1 MQEKIVEDITSNIM
15 GILDSRLKTLLDET
29 APQIKVAVR
38 QALGDRDRAPSQPS
52 SNPVGYTPPAVGNDT
67 PQASLV
73 PKKTLARKSASKA
86 KNIAVAVVCSLK
98 PRPSARHP
106 QLAGTLTK
114 QDRTPRRFDSSTT
127 ATSPSEIHSQSSR
140 SVSIVKIEESSDEGC
155 FYEKNS
161 DGDDD
166 FDMKESSDSDD
177 ERSASDD
184 GGSASDSDYIDV
196 ADHVDNAV
204 NERSARSTRT
214 AKILAGASRS
224 GNSLARSS
232 FSEHFTFVVFVLR
245 EAAALAVSAPAASL
259 LRTCNRFS
267 FYACLF
273 AHHSALNTGSSP
285 TCNHHLDVSFIRS
298 LCQVMDQVPPWQ
310 RITEGY
316 ESPTEETA
324 APVKAVESLKDW
336 KRRNPQQALDILG
349 KNNTKLRQPEV
360 RIVIWPAKDR
370 HTDSQLRTIWKF
382 YYKRCWH
389 LAPYAFNSDL
399 KPYAEFEW
407 VTSPTSFRRLARD
420 ASQTIAQQPATA
432 TNSAV
437 STVKH
442 AKLPQDNRRSG
453 LAIAES
459 IKAEPP
465 PNAPRGPRNNTPSQ
479 ASRFPRIYP
488 DAPKGPSRNLG
499 KAPVR
504 SGEPPL
510 GPSSRPSSMQP
521 QRFADSR
528 ASSTTSSSVSSSW
541 DPPELVHP
549 SRRSLID
556 NTGPLNIAARDQ
568 SSAQTFDRPGRA
580 YFSPESTRYSITPSQ
595 HEAGQV
601 RMPYSP
607 TPGPSSYSAR
617 PYAKLTT
624 NVRSPNRGSTKTPGP
639 PDGKK
644 GMGSIELGTPR
655 LRSTYKDLP
664 SATAYEP
671 VAAQLPRAAGKQPVR
686 SASYS
691 VSSPAASQAH
701 TTNERQA
708 CKLFSSGSGER
719 ATSSTSG
726 SLEPRKKTTPLPDIA
741 ATQVRTPLRARTRGA
756 STPITPGPAASTRS
770 AEMPNNELEPCKHRQ
785 KGQECEKCGCG
796 NCHRPGRI
804 CSKQRAEARA
814 EKRKADNPDVKVE
827 PSASDTQLAPVPKK
841 KKPRIRDSVD
851 PVVKA
856 EETAMQLSQLPKKK
870 KKKPRTRDSVGS
882 WYDPIDVN

>member
-1 MQEKIVEDITSNIM
+1 MV
-15 GILDSRLKTLLDET
+15 TL
-29 APQIKVAVR
+29 
-38 QALGDRDRAPSQPS
+38 S
-52 SNPVGYTPPAVGNDT
+52 SL
-67 PQASLV
+67 QS
-73 PKKTLARKSASKA
+73 
-86 KNIAVAVVCSLK
+86 
-98 PRPSARHP
+98 
-106 QLAGTLTK
+106 
-114 QDRTPRRFDSSTT
+114 RTP
-127 ATSPSEIHSQSSR
+127 
-140 SVSIVKIEESSDEGC
+140 
-155 FYEKNS
+155 
-161 DGDDD
+161 
-166 FDMKESSDSDD
+166 
-177 ERSASDD
+177 
-184 GGSASDSDYIDV
+184 
-196 ADHVDNAV
+196 
-204 NERSARSTRT
+204 TRIPLT
-214 AKILAGASRS
+214 
-224 GNSLARSS
+224 
-232 FSEHFTFVVFVLR
+232 
-245 EAAALAVSAPAASL
+245 
-259 LRTCNRFS
+259 
-267 FYACLF
+267 
-273 AHHSALNTGSSP
+273 
-285 TCNHHLDVSFIRS
+285 
-298 LCQVMDQVPPWQ
+298 
-310 RITEGY
+310 IT
-316 ESPTEETA
+316 
-324 APVKAVESLKDW
+324 
-336 KRRNPQQALDILG
+336 
-349 KNNTKLRQPEV
+349 
-360 RIVIWPAKDR
+360 
-370 HTDSQLRTIWKF
+370 
-382 YYKRCWH
+382 
-389 LAPYAFNSDL
+389 AFNSDL

-407 VTSPTSFRRLARD
+407 VTSPTSFRRLAHD

-556 NTGPLNIAARDQ
+556 NTGPLNTAARDQ
-568 SSAQTFDRPGRA
+568 SSAQTFNRPGRA

-607 TPGPSSYSAR
+607 TPGPSSHSAR
-617 PYAKLTT
+617 PYAKPTT

-664 SATAYEP
+664 SATAHEP

-686 SASYS
+686 SVSYS

-701 TTNERQA
+701 TTNERQTCKA
-708 CKLFSSGSGER
+708 CNRKHDGDCVPFCGNCGKRHQDTCHRCDVCSKWHGGGACQYCEKCNSVHFAKCRECSKCKTWHIGRCTICKICEKRHKGACAFSIPPPKPQLFSSGSGER
-719 ATSSTSG
+719 ATSSASG
-726 SLEPRKKTTPLPDIA
+726 SLEPREKTTPLPDIA
-741 ATQVRTPLRARTRGA
+741 ATQVETPLRARTRGA
-756 STPITPGPAASTRS
+756 STPFTPGPAASTRS
-770 AEMPNNELEPCKHRQ
+770 AEMPNNEAEPCKHRQ

-796 NCHRPGRI
+796 NCHRPGRV

-814 EKRKADNPDVKVE
+814 EKRKADDPDVKVE
-827 PSASDTQLAPVPKK
+827 PSTSETQLAPVPKK
-841 KKPRIRDSVD
+841 KKPRIRNSVD
-851 PVVKA
+851 PVVKV

-870 KKKPRTRDSVGS
+870 KKKPRTRDSMGS

>member
-1 MQEKIVEDITSNIM
+1 M
-15 GILDSRLKTLLDET
+15 GILDSRLKTLVDET
-29 APQIKVAVR
+29 APQIRVAVR

-52 SNPVGYTPPAVGNDT
+52 WNPVGYTPPDM

-73 PKKTLARKSASKA
+73 PKKTLAEKSASKA

-127 ATSPSEIHSQSSR
+127 ATSPSEIRPQSSR

-155 FYEKNS
+155 FRENNS

-214 AKILAGASRS
+214 AKTLAGASRS
-224 GNSLARSS
+224 G
-232 FSEHFTFVVFVLR
+232 
-245 EAAALAVSAPAASL
+245 
-259 LRTCNRFS
+259 
-267 FYACLF
+267 
-273 AHHSALNTGSSP
+273 
-285 TCNHHLDVSFIRS
+285 
-298 LCQVMDQVPPWQ
+298 MPPWQ

-324 APVKAVESLKDW
+324 GPVKAVESLKDW

-407 VTSPTSFRRLARD
+407 VTSPTSFRRLAHD

-499 KAPVR
+499 KAP
-504 SGEPPL
+504 
-510 GPSSRPSSMQP
+510 P

-556 NTGPLNIAARDQ
+556 NTGPLNTAARDQ
-568 SSAQTFDRPGRA
+568 SSAQTFNRPGRA

-607 TPGPSSYSAR
+607 TPGPSSHSAR
-617 PYAKLTT
+617 PYAKPTT

-664 SATAYEP
+664 SATAHEP
-671 VAAQLPRAAGKQPVR
+671 VAAQLPRAAGKQP
-686 SASYS
+686 
-691 VSSPAASQAH
+691 
-701 TTNERQA
+701 
-708 CKLFSSGSGER
+708 LFSSGSGER
-719 ATSSTSG
+719 ATSSASG
-726 SLEPRKKTTPLPDIA
+726 SLEPREKTTPLPDIA
-741 ATQVRTPLRARTRGA
+741 ATQVETPLRARTRGA
-756 STPITPGPAASTRS
+756 STPFTPGPAASTRS
-770 AEMPNNELEPCKHRQ
+770 AEMPNNEAEPCKHRQ

-796 NCHRPGRI
+796 NCHRPGRV

-814 EKRKADNPDVKVE
+814 EKRKADDPDVKVE
-827 PSASDTQLAPVPKK
+827 PSTSETQLAPVPKK
-841 KKPRIRDSVD
+841 KKPRIRNSVD
-851 PVVKA
+851 PVVKV

-870 KKKPRTRDSVGS
+870 KKKPRTRDSMGS